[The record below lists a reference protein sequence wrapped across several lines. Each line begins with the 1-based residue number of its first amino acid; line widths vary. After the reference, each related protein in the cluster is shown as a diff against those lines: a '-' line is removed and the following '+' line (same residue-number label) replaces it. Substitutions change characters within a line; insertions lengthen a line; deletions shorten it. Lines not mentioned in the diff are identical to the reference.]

1 MRRRTWTFLALFVVL
16 LAGGAWYTAANASL
30 SALEPPGG
38 LETAVATAAK
48 DWLVARAA
56 RQPLP
61 PAPANDRQSV
71 ANGAMQFGA
80 NCAFC
85 HGQDGRTPTKVGTS
99 LYPRAVR
106 LDAGGVQAY
115 SDAELFVI
123 VRDGIRLTGMPGFG
137 KIHSEQEIWNLVH
150 YIRSLRAPRRQGE

>member
-1 MRRRTWTFLALFVVL
+1 MKRKLILLVILLILAA
-16 LAGGAWYTAANASL
+16 AGSWYLAANASL
-30 SALEPPGG
+30 SALKTPGG

-48 DWLVARAA
+48 KWLVARAA
-56 RQPLP
+56 RRPLP
-61 PAPANDRQSV
+61 AAPANDRQSAV
-71 ANGAMQFGA
+71 NGAMQFGA

-123 VRDGIRLTGMPGFG
+123 IRDGIRLSGMPGFG

-150 YIRSLRAPRRQGE
+150 YLRSLRAPRRPAE

>member
-1 MRRRTWTFLALFVVL
+1 MKRRTWILCALFVVL
-16 LAGGAWYTAANASL
+16 LAGGAGYAASQASL
-30 SALEPPGG
+30 SALAPPGG

-48 DWLVARAA
+48 KWLVARAA

-61 PAPANDRQSV
+61 PASANDTQSV

-123 VRDGIRLTGMPGFG
+123 IRDGIRLSGMPGFG
-137 KIHSEQEIWNLVH
+137 RIHSEQEVWNLVH
-150 YIRSLRAPRRQGE
+150 YLRSLRAPRRQGE

>member
-1 MRRRTWTFLALFVVL
+1 MRRRSVILAGVL
-16 LAGGAWYTAANASL
+16 LAALAAGAWYAAANASL

-61 PAPANDRQSV
+61 PAPANDQQSV
-71 ANGAMQFGA
+71 ANGTMQFGA

-85 HGQDGRTPTKVGTS
+85 HGTDGRTPTKVGTS

-106 LDAGGVQAY
+106 LDSSGVQAY
-115 SDAELFVI
+115 TDAELFVI
-123 VRDGIRLTGMPGFG
+123 IRDGIRLTGMPGFG
-137 KIHSEQEIWNLVH
+137 RIHSEQEIWNLVH
-150 YIRSLRAPRRQGE
+150 YLRSLRPSGKRQ

>member
-1 MRRRTWTFLALFVVL
+1 MRRRGVILLAGLL
-16 LAGGAWYTAANASL
+16 AALAGGAWYLAANASL

-48 DWLVARAA
+48 RWLVARAA
-56 RQPLP
+56 RRPLP
-61 PAPANDRQSV
+61 AAPANDPQSV
-71 ANGAMQFGA
+71 ANGTMQFGA

-115 SDAELFVI
+115 SDAELYVVI
-123 VRDGIRLTGMPGFG
+123 RDGIRLTGMPGFG

-150 YIRSLRAPRRQGE
+150 YLRSLRTPKGQKE

>member
-1 MRRRTWTFLALFVVL
+1 MRRRTRTFVVLFVVL
-16 LAGGAWYTAANASL
+16 LAGGAWYAAANASL

-48 DWLVARAA
+48 NWLVARAA
-56 RQPLP
+56 RRPLP
-61 PAPANDRQSV
+61 PAPANDPQSV
-71 ANGAMQFGA
+71 ANGTMQFGA

-85 HGQDGRTPTKVGTS
+85 HGTDGRTPTKVGTS

-137 KIHSEQEIWNLVH
+137 RIHSEQEIWNLVH
-150 YIRSLRAPRRQGE
+150 YLRRLRPSGKRQ

>member
-1 MRRRTWTFLALFVVL
+1 MRRRSVILAGVL
-16 LAGGAWYTAANASL
+16 LAALAAGAWYAAASASL

-61 PAPANDRQSV
+61 PAPANDQQSV
-71 ANGAMQFGA
+71 ANGTMQFGA

-85 HGQDGRTPTKVGTS
+85 HGTDGRTPTKVGTS

-106 LDAGGVQAY
+106 LGSSGVQAY

-123 VRDGIRLTGMPGFG
+123 IRDGIRLTGMPGFG
-137 KIHSEQEIWNLVH
+137 RIHSEQEIWNLVH
-150 YIRSLRAPRRQGE
+150 YLRSLRPSGKRQ